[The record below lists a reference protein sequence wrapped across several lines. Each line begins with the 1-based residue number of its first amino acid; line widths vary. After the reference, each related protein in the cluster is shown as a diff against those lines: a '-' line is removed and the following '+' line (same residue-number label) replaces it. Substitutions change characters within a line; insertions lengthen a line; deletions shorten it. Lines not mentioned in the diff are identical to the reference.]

1 MLHMSF
7 TKEEQREITSMNI
20 THYESFE
27 EFERCENL
35 DREEF
40 AERMENGFI
49 QDITLGTYNGAT
61 QTTTFRDLTPE
72 NNYQAILTDLH
83 ETDSY
88 SLLDGREAGDD
99 QEEMSP
105 ADYVREY
112 TEFYNIF
119 TLEGH
124 IYINRD

>member
-1 MLHMSF
+1 M
-7 TKEEQREITSMNI
+7 TVTREEQITSALYGIME
-20 THYESFE
+20 YESFE
-27 EFERCENL
+27 EFTMCENL

-40 AERMENGFI
+40 AERMEEGRI
-49 QDITLGTYNGAT
+49 QDITLATYNGAT
-61 QTTTFRDLTPE
+61 QTSTFYELTPE

-83 ETDSY
+83 ETNSY
-88 SLLDGREAGDD
+88 NLLDGGEAGGD
-99 QEEMSP
+99 QEEMTQ